1 MNEEIIGIEVS
12 GEIYPIK
19 DEETSGKTQ
28 TLEQKVSIAEQNIEN
43 LEQTAIEHG
52 EKIAQIEAN
61 IGETDIQ
68 ELKSLVDSHEEALKE
83 LEGLIDDTTTSETK
97 TWSSEK
103 VNNSLIDR
111 VPFKFGIAD
120 DGRYGYYK
128 EGASVITPFECSSAE
143 FIDVYAMEAT
153 VTLPTEGTYIISA
166 ISYAGSGTATAK
178 TYTELKTV
186 SDGTFERIV
195 DKTYTNYSQR
205 AYRVIANSDNVV
217 CTFGNKTNT
226 TVIKMG

>member
-19 DEETSGKTQ
+19 DEKTSGKTQ
-28 TLEQKVSIAEQNIEN
+28 TLETKVSTAEENITN
-43 LEQTAIEHG
+43 LETASTEHG
-52 EKIAQIEAN
+52 EKIAQIEVN

-68 ELKSLVDSHEEALKE
+68 ELKSLVDSHEEELKE

-103 VNNSLIDR
+103 INNSLMDR

-128 EGASVITPFECSSAE
+128 EGASVITPFERSSVE
-143 FIDVYAMEAT
+143 FIGGYGYTQT
-153 VTLPTEGTYIISA
+153 VTLTESGEYIITA
-166 ISYAGSGTATAK
+166 VSYAGAGSSTARS
-178 TYTELKTV
+178 YTELTSV
-186 SDGTFERIV
+186 SDGSFESLEDTV
-195 DKTYTNYSQR
+195 GQNYSVR
-205 AYRVIANSDNVV
+205 AYRVIAISDNVT
-217 CTFGNKTNT
+217 CTFKTRTNM
-226 TVIKMG
+226 TVIKIG